1 MGWKTNRRV
10 KRTQQKSDDRPVLF
24 LDVDGVISL
33 FGFHPSGPPPG
44 TFHSIDGILHC
55 IGADAGDR
63 LRRLAATFE
72 LVWAT
77 GWEEKANEYL
87 VHILELPGDLPVL
100 TFDGRAVFG
109 SSHWKV
115 EAIDEFARGRAAAW
129 IDDNLDE
136 RAEEWAAKRGKPT
149 LLVRTESA
157 LGITEE
163 HVDELLR
170 WADEVSPDDDR
181 VTP

>member
-1 MGWKTNRRV
+1 MSWKTNPRV
-10 KRTQQKSDDRPVLF
+10 KRKQQNRREPAVDRPVLF

-44 TFHSIDGILHC
+44 TFHSIDGVIHC
-55 IGADAGDR
+55 IGSDAAS
-63 LRRLAATFE
+63 RLARLAQSYE

-87 VHILELPGDLPVL
+87 VHILELPADLPVL

-115 EAIDEFARGRAAAW
+115 EAIDEYARGRPAAW

-136 RAEEWAAKRGKPT
+136 RAESWARKREEPT
-149 LLVRTESA
+149 LLVHTDSA
-157 LGITEE
+157 TGITEE
-163 HVDELLR
+163 HVERLLR
-170 WADEVSPDDDR
+170 FAER
-181 VTP
+181 VFPG